1 MSKARNN
8 PHKRKLRQQEVRKRV
23 LERREEIRAER
34 KKLHEELVKERSM
47 HELEHGKI
55 PELLPGNSE
64 LAERRLAEREQRNID
79 KLKKNLEVLKQLEE
93 EYDRE
98 QSSRQGV
105 NSQLESEGFKTI
117 KEKMDALQQKLHKY
131 ALENADP
138 SAIEGMQD
146 DAHADEVAAEHVDA
160 KTQENNS
167 VVK

>member
-8 PHKRKLRQQEVRKRV
+8 PHKRKLRQKEVRKRV

-64 LAERRLAEREQRNID
+64 LAEKRLAEREQKNID
-79 KLKKNLEVLKQLEE
+79 KLRKNLEVLKQLEE

-138 SAIEGMQD
+138 SAIDGMQED
-146 DAHADEVAAEHVDA
+146 GHAVEHVGEHVED
-160 KTQENNS
+160 KTQEEDS